1 MNRYKMVRLVGLEPT
16 TGKTPVDFKPTAY
29 ANFATAAPATR
40 HPENITRGNY
50 PHNLPTSSPGSA
62 AYRRY
67 QQFGTNIEECSRR
80 LALITL
86 RFSADIRS
94 SFDTPSTCPQSE
106 DSVPAHEQFDLLVI
120 GCGPAGEKAGAQ
132 AAYFGKRVGV
142 IERAKHTG
150 GSCINTGTVPSKT
163 LRESALYFS
172 GLKQRGLY
180 GIDYSLKENLTVND
194 FMHHERE
201 VVEMERQGI
210 LKNLALH
217 QIELIS
223 GQASFE
229 DAHTIAVSGPDGAR
243 RLRGEIILIASGS
256 KPHRPPEI
264 AFDDVHTFDSDTF
277 LQMDRI
283 PKSLAVI
290 GAGVI
295 GCEYAS
301 IFMALGVAVT
311 LVDGRDVLLPFLDAE
326 ISQHLRERFEA
337 LGMHF
342 LFNERPVK
350 VENSSTGARLTMK
363 TGRVLQ
369 TDAALFAAGRRAAV
383 DGLELQKAGLSVN
396 EKGYI
401 PVDEHYRTSVP
412 NIYAAGDVIGF
423 PALAST
429 SMEQGRVAVCHAFSL
444 KYKQRMASLLPMGI
458 YTIPEISAAGE
469 TEASCKENKIDYV
482 VGRAHYANNARGH
495 IAGDTTGLLKL
506 IFARA
511 DKKLLGVSIIGESAT
526 ELIHIGMTVLDRGLT
541 IDEFI
546 EQVFNY
552 PTLSETYKY
561 AAYDGLGN
569 LAGHK
574 LREG

>member
-1 MNRYKMVRLVGLEPT
+1 MASH
-16 TGKTPVDFKPTAY
+16 D
-29 ANFATAAPATR
+29 
-40 HPENITRGNY
+40 H
-50 PHNLPTSSPGSA
+50 
-62 AYRRY
+62 
-67 QQFGTNIEECSRR
+67 
-80 LALITL
+80 
-86 RFSADIRS
+86 
-94 SFDTPSTCPQSE
+94 
-106 DSVPAHEQFDLLVI
+106 FDLLVI

-132 AAYFGKRVGV
+132 AAYFGKRVAV
-142 IERAKHTG
+142 IERAEHTG

-180 GIDYSLKENLTVND
+180 GIDYSLKENLTVHD

-201 VVEMERQGI
+201 VVEMERKRI

-217 QIELIS
+217 QIEFFH
-223 GQASFE
+223 GQAAFE
-229 DAHTIAVSGPDGAR
+229 DDHTILVSGVEGTH
-243 RLRGEIILIASGS
+243 RLRAEIILIASGS

-264 AFDDVHTFDSDTF
+264 AFDDIHTFDSDTF
-277 LQMDRI
+277 LQMARI

-290 GAGVI
+290 GGGVI

-301 IFMALGVAVT
+301 IFMALGVSVT
-311 LVDGRDVLLPFLDAE
+311 LVDGRDCLLPFLDAE
-326 ISQHLRERFEA
+326 ISERLRERLAA
-337 LGMHF
+337 LGMQF
-342 LFNERPVK
+342 WFNERPVK
-350 VENSSTGARLTMK
+350 VENSSSGSRLTMK
-363 TGRVLQ
+363 SGRILE
-369 TDAALFAAGRRAAV
+369 TEAALFAAGRRAAV
-383 DGLELQKAGLSVN
+383 DGLELQKVGLSIN
-396 EKGYI
+396 DRGYI
-401 PVDEHYRTSVP
+401 PVDQHYRTSVP

-429 SMEQGRVAVCHAFSL
+429 SMEQGRVAVCHAFGL
-444 KYKQRMASLLPMGI
+444 KYKQRVASLLPMGI

-469 TEASCKENKIDYV
+469 TEASCKEKKIDYE

-495 IAGDTTGLLKL
+495 ITGDTAGMLKL

-511 DKKLLGVSIIGESAT
+511 DKKLLGISIIGENAT
-526 ELIHIGMTVLDRGLT
+526 ELIHIGMMVLDNGLT

-574 LREG
+574 LRDG

>member
-1 MNRYKMVRLVGLEPT
+1 MP
-16 TGKTPVDFKPTAY
+16 
-29 ANFATAAPATR
+29 
-40 HPENITRGNY
+40 
-50 PHNLPTSSPGSA
+50 S
-62 AYRRY
+62 
-67 QQFGTNIEECSRR
+67 IE
-80 LALITL
+80 
-86 RFSADIRS
+86 
-94 SFDTPSTCPQSE
+94 SFDLI
-106 DSVPAHEQFDLLVI
+106 VV

-132 AAYFGKRVGV
+132 AAYFGKRVAV
-142 IERAKHTG
+142 IERAEHPG

-180 GIDYSLKENLTVND
+180 GIDYSLKENLTVQD

-201 VVEMERQGI
+201 VVEMERARI

-217 QIELIS
+217 KIDLVR
-223 GQASFE
+223 GQAAFE
-229 DAHTIAVSGPDGAR
+229 NARTVSVLGSAGSR
-243 RLRGEIILIASGS
+243 TLRGEVVLISTGS
-256 KPHRPPEI
+256 KPHRPAEI
-264 AFDDVHTFDSDTF
+264 SFDDIHTFDSDTF

-290 GAGVI
+290 GGGVI

-301 IFMALGVAVT
+301 IFRALGVDVT
-311 LVDGRDVLLPFLDAE
+311 LVDGRDRLLPFLDPE
-326 ISQHLRERFEA
+326 ISDRLRDRLTD

-342 LFNERPVK
+342 WFNERPVK
-350 VENSSTGARLTMK
+350 TENSASGVTLSMK
-363 TGRVLQ
+363 SGKVLQ
-369 TDAALFAAGRRAAV
+369 TEAALFAAGRRAAV
-383 DGLELQKAGLSVN
+383 DGLALERAGLALN
-396 EKGYI
+396 DRGYI
-401 PVDEHYRTSVP
+401 PVDDNYRTSVP
-412 NIYAAGDVIGF
+412 GVYAAGDVIGF

-429 SMEQGRVAVCHAFSL
+429 SMEQGRVAVCHAFGF
-444 KYKQRMASLLPMGI
+444 KYKQRVASMLPMGI

-469 TEASCKENKIDYV
+469 TEESCKEKKIDYV
-482 VGRAHYANNARGH
+482 VGRAHYENNARGH
-495 IAGDTTGLLKL
+495 ITGDTAGMLKL

-511 DKKLLGVSIIGESAT
+511 DKKLLGMSIIGENAT
-526 ELIHIGMTVLDRGLT
+526 ELIHIGMMVLDNGLT

-552 PTLSETYKY
+552 PTLSELYKY